1 MIGRAMSGEMLDR
14 VTGAIR
20 TLIEDR
26 GASLAAL
33 QLQAAL
39 MTLPSVVARASDH
52 GRVQRGLDFTAAVAR
67 GLLEDAAASLDHADT
82 GQLPNRTV
90 AARRALAL
98 EVGSQ
103 GRPFRGRRNAPGRL
117 ASVADALGYAPES
130 LNVVRLDGS
139 TPLGALIQ
147 DLAEFIVVHEVRY
160 LVEQERQAQARQRA
174 PLDSAIQID
183 WLARFEIYYAMWSSV
198 NGLRNDIV
206 HTIEHLRSD
215 NTAEAD
221 LMARKALY
229 YYTDFVARLEVFTR
243 NGGLWLFPDREAE
256 QRIANAVYLIRSP
269 TPLTEIDQSV
279 LRLVMPA
286 GGEVALF
293 IDATYRDVAARVLA
307 EKWLAWLRSCRCRL
321 GAAADPACLVHKTAT
336 ECCVYEDLVDAEWD
350 SLVDWYDV
358 GRPPKVEP
366 SEVRRSLQQDA
377 GA

>member
-14 VTGAIR
+14 VAGAIR

-33 QLQAAL
+33 QLEAAL

-103 GRPFRGRRNAPGRL
+103 GRPFRGRRNAAGRL
-117 ASVADALGYAPES
+117 ASVADALGYVPES
-130 LNVVRLDGS
+130 LNVLRLDGS
-139 TPLGALIQ
+139 TALGSLIQ
-147 DLAEFIVVHEVRY
+147 DLAEFIVVHEVSY

-183 WLARFEIYYAMWSSV
+183 WLTRFEIYYAMWSSV

-215 NTAEAD
+215 HTAEAD

-229 YYTDFVARLEVFTR
+229 YCLGSPAGVDARLAAGER
-243 NGGLWLFPDREAE
+243 WQPDR
-256 QRIANAVYLIRSP
+256 LP
-269 TPLTEIDQSV
+269 
-279 LRLVMPA
+279 LRL
-286 GGEVALF
+286 
-293 IDATYRDVAARVLA
+293 R
-307 EKWLAWLRSCRCRL
+307 
-321 GAAADPACLVHKTAT
+321 
-336 ECCVYEDLVDAEWD
+336 
-350 SLVDWYDV
+350 
-358 GRPPKVEP
+358 
-366 SEVRRSLQQDA
+366 
-377 GA
+377 